1 MGAIRGIR
9 VTKKQGEAD
18 QACVLAALAGDRAQ
32 IQSLVET
39 LAPVIHARVARVLV
53 GFGASRR
60 SRDIRFDVEDLT
72 QDVFAALFADNGRIL
87 KTWSPE
93 RGLSLKNF
101 AGMVAHRHA
110 ISMLRS
116 SKRQSW
122 REAPSLDAEL
132 EALLE
137 GMSDP
142 NSETPE
148 TTVSSRETLRGVV
161 EQLRERLSPRGY
173 ELFWLLIVEQRAPAE
188 LSEQTGLS
196 VDALYMWR
204 SRLLRSAKEAAQR
217 NALGFGSEKRK
228 AIESR

>member
-9 VTKKQGEAD
+9 VTKKQGDAD
-18 QACVLAALAGDRAQ
+18 HARVLAALAGDRAQ

-53 GFGASRR
+53 GFGASQR

-72 QDVFAALFADNGRIL
+72 QDVFAALFADDGRIL

-132 EALLE
+132 EALLA
-137 GMSDP
+137 GASNP
-142 NSETPE
+142 ETPE
-148 TTVSSRETLRGVV
+148 STVSSRETLRGIV
-161 EQLRERLSPRGY
+161 EQLRKRLSPRGY

>member
-1 MGAIRGIR
+1 M
-9 VTKKQGEAD
+9 TKKQGDAD
-18 QACVLAALAGDRAQ
+18 HARVLAALAGDRAQ

-53 GFGASRR
+53 GFGASQR

-72 QDVFAALFADNGRIL
+72 QDVFAALFADDGRIL

-132 EALLE
+132 EALLA
-137 GMSDP
+137 GASNP
-142 NSETPE
+142 ETPE
-148 TTVSSRETLRGVV
+148 STVSSRETLRGIV
-161 EQLRERLSPRGY
+161 EQLRKRLSPRGY